1 MIFNPVLRLLWAIV
15 SPILAK
21 IPPVNINYDGVVTS
35 SVYQYIRAALYFFP
49 MQTVVNILS
58 IVLALWVLR
67 VIIALLHS
75 LWASLPIVERKTI
88 PALSRGDG
96 RLGSFGIVCRINF
109 CACASVRSRWS
120 FKYCSAIDA
129 FARC

>member
-15 SPILAK
+15 SPVIAK
-21 IPPVNINYDGVVTS
+21 IPSVNINYDGVVTS

-67 VIIALLHS
+67 VVIAFLHS
-75 LWASLPIVERKTI
+75 LWASLPIV
-88 PALSRGDG
+88 
-96 RLGSFGIVCRINF
+96 
-109 CACASVRSRWS
+109 
-120 FKYCSAIDA
+120 
-129 FARC
+129 

>member
-21 IPPVNINYDGVVTS
+21 IPSVNINYDGVVTS

-67 VIIALLHS
+67 VVIALLHS
-75 LWASLPIVERKTI
+75 LWASLPII
-88 PALSRGDG
+88 
-96 RLGSFGIVCRINF
+96 
-109 CACASVRSRWS
+109 
-120 FKYCSAIDA
+120 
-129 FARC
+129 

>member
-21 IPPVNINYDGVVTS
+21 IPSVNINYDGVVTS

-75 LWASLPIVERKTI
+75 LWASLPIV
-88 PALSRGDG
+88 
-96 RLGSFGIVCRINF
+96 
-109 CACASVRSRWS
+109 
-120 FKYCSAIDA
+120 
-129 FARC
+129 